1 MLLFLI
7 HLIWTAF
14 TITLGVMFARQAL
27 KHGSQPA
34 LEYSSRDRFTNSHF
48 SRFMKK
54 MSFAVVGLCLLS
66 AWVAWSSMFWA
77 IVFLAMIPAIVGI
90 QFVRSRKALENSY
103 KRGLPG

>member
-7 HLIWTAF
+7 HAIWTAF
-14 TITLGVMFARQAL
+14 TITLGVMFVRQAR

-34 LEYSSRDRFTNSHF
+34 LEYNSREKFTNHHF
-48 SRFMKK
+48 GRFMKK
-54 MSFAVVGLCLLS
+54 MSVAVVGLCLLS

-77 IVFLAMIPAIVGI
+77 VVFLLMIPAVVAL
-90 QFVRSRKALENSY
+90 QFVRGRKALENSY